1 MASGH
6 KEIKMRRLKLFGML
20 AVAFTLVLAAVSC
33 KEPGQTDAD
42 LADVLEAGEDLSGT
56 WKVTMTKSVKING
69 VDEPDMGGTQTST
82 ITFDDKDEAKTHFT
96 GVIESVDAMEE
107 QFKDFGVEDFTIRA
121 DAVINA
127 ARTKITL
134 SYTVSF
140 KGGGVTY
147 EEKGEQVYEKQ

>member
-1 MASGH
+1 
-6 KEIKMRRLKLFGML
+6 MRGLKLFGML
-20 AVAFTLVLAAVSC
+20 AVAFTLVLAAFSC

-56 WKVTMTKSVKING
+56 WAVTMTESVKING
-69 VDEPDMGGTQTST
+69 VDMPDMGGTQIST

-107 QFKDFGVEDFTIRA
+107 QFKNYEDFTIRA

-127 ARTKITL
+127 ARNKIIL

-140 KGGGVTY
+140 KRDGVTY
-147 EEKGEQVYEKQ
+147 EQKGEQVYEKQ

>member
-1 MASGH
+1 
-6 KEIKMRRLKLFGML
+6 ML

-56 WKVTMTKSVKING
+56 WKVTMTESVKING
-69 VDEPDMGGTQTST
+69 VDDPDMSGTQTST

-96 GVIESVDAMEE
+96 DVIESIDAMEE
-107 QFKDFGVEDFTIRA
+107 HFKDYEGFTIKA
-121 DAVINA
+121 EAVINA

-134 SYTVSF
+134 SYTMSF
-140 KGGGVTY
+140 KRDGVTT
-147 EEKGEQVYEKQ
+147 EQKGEQVYEKQ

>member
-1 MASGH
+1 M
-6 KEIKMRRLKLFGML
+6 KKFKMLGML

-33 KEPGQTDAD
+33 KEPGQKEPGQTDAD

-56 WKVTMTKSVKING
+56 WKVTMTESVKING
-69 VDEPDMGGTQTST
+69 VDMPNMSGTQTST

-107 QFKDFGVEDFTIRA
+107 NFKDYEDFTISA
-121 DAVINA
+121 EAVINA

-134 SYTVSF
+134 SYTMSF
-140 KGGGVTY
+140 KSGGVTT
-147 EEKGEQVYEKQ
+147 EQKGEQVYEKQ

>member
-1 MASGH
+1 
-6 KEIKMRRLKLFGML
+6 MRGLKLFGML

-56 WKVTMTKSVKING
+56 WKVTMTLSAKING
-69 VDEPDMGGTQTST
+69 VEDMGVTQTKI

-96 GVIESVDAMEE
+96 GEIGSIDAMEE
-107 QFKDFGVEDFTIRA
+107 RFKDYEDFTIRA
-121 DAVINA
+121 GGVINA

-134 SYTVSF
+134 SYTMSY
-140 KGGGVTY
+140 KRDGVTY